1 MDQDKQTG
9 FFRQYYIACFQPRNY
24 KTLLE
29 KKTGHH
35 VMYVF
40 LLMVFLLLIDTIIP
54 FGAWTASVG
63 GFKNLFLN
71 RLPEFTMENGTLHTE
86 EPIDFTIGGIIRVQ
100 VDSSVEKFKESDF
113 KVDYQEEILMSKTN
127 LLMRVGKNV
136 SEVSLNQLGGITV
149 NNQTLVN
156 AMPAIGAAM
165 FMYFLFSLLSKTI
178 QYLLMAL
185 GRGAIAGRKI
195 CDHKTIVSDCHLCK
209 DAFCHYQQRQYLS
222 GLCAQQF
229 LDYDD
234 FRDDCHKLYIQSRD
248 FHAQAKSILKG
259 ERNYV

>member
-40 LLMVFLLLIDTIIP
+40 LLMVFLFLIDTIIP

-185 GRGAIAGRKI
+185 AFGLICRAGVQSPEGKFVTIKQSFLIAIYAKTLFAIINSVNI
-195 CDHKTIVSDCHLCK
+195 CLGYV
-209 DAFCHYQQRQYLS
+209 LS
-222 GLCAQQF
+222 SF
-229 LDYDD
+229 WITMISVMTVTS
-234 FRDDCHKLYIQSRD
+234 YIYRAEISM
-248 FHAQAKSILKG
+248 LKPKAS
-259 ERNYV
+259 